1 MIITIYTIL
10 KTKFESFELKK
21 LIYRNF
27 KQYDSDQFKLDIFNT
42 MSAMRAHAAFENS
55 FASIL
60 HKHAPKKIKNFT
72 RESKTPF

>member
-1 MIITIYTIL
+1 
-10 KTKFESFELKK
+10 
-21 LIYRNF
+21 
-27 KQYDSDQFKLDIFNT
+27 

-72 RESKTPF
+72 RESKTLF